1 MSDDTPPAA
10 AAADMA
16 EKGEKLSRRRRM
28 WRFFT
33 RPSTRWAAGTLTA
46 FGIVL
51 GVLFWGGFNWAME
64 LTNTESFCISC
75 HEMESNVYREYRGTI
90 HYSNRSGVRATCS
103 DCHVP
108 REWAYKVVRKVKAT
122 RELFYHLTGEI
133 NTAEKFENKRMQL
146 AKNVWYEMKTT
157 DSRECRN
164 CHNFTFM
171 DLAVQEPRAA
181 ERHTEAAKE
190 GKTCI
195 DCHRGIAHRLP
206 EGALQ
211 VDLEQLV
218 REREGGASVVQ
229 RE

>member
-10 AAADMA
+10 APAEPAA
-16 EKGEKLSRRRRM
+16 KGGKVSIWRRI
-28 WRFFT
+28 WWFTT
-33 RPSTRWAAGTLTA
+33 RPSARWAAGTLTA
-46 FGIVL
+46 LGVVL
-51 GVLFWGGFNWAME
+51 GILFWGGFNWAME

-75 HEMESNVYREYRGTI
+75 HEMEANVYREYRNTI
-90 HYSNRSGVRATCS
+90 HYSNRSGVRAICS

-108 REWAYKVVRKVKAT
+108 KEWIHKVVRKVKAT
-122 RELFYHLTGEI
+122 KELFYHFTGEI
-133 NTAEKFENKRMQL
+133 DTAEKFEAKRMQL
-146 AKNVWYEMKTT
+146 AKNVWYAMKTT

-171 DLAVQEPRAA
+171 DLALQEPRAA
-181 ERHTEAAKE
+181 ERHTEAAKQ

-218 REREGGASVVQ
+218 REREGGAAEIR